1 MDDDAEPNP
10 LREYFERNEGRLLDK
25 WLHYFDVY
33 HRHFARFRD
42 RACTIVEI
50 GIYHGGS
57 LQMWKQY
64 FGAQARIVGVD
75 IDPRVRAYVEPQV
88 EIEVGDQGDRAFLR
102 ALRDRVGR
110 IDVLID
116 DGGHR
121 MEQQRATFEELYT
134 AVADDGVILVEDC
147 HTSYWQ
153 DFGGGYRNP
162 QSFVEF
168 MKGLVDQLNAWHS
181 RDPHSFPPS
190 VFTRSADSIHFY
202 DSICVVEKRVREVP
216 HRRTTGK
223 PAR

>member
-1 MDDDAEPNP
+1 MDDAINP
-10 LREYFERNEGRLLDK
+10 LREYFEKNEGRLLDK

-33 HRHFARFRD
+33 HRHFARFRGRD
-42 RACTIVEI
+42 CTIVEI

-57 LQMWKQY
+57 LQMWKDY
-64 FGAQARIVGVD
+64 FGPQARIVGVD
-75 IDPRVRAYVEPQV
+75 IDPRVREYAEPQV
-88 EIEVGDQGDRAFLR
+88 EIEVGDQADRGFLR
-102 ALRDRVGR
+102 ALRDKVGR

-153 DFGGGYRNP
+153 DFGGGYRHP

-168 MKGLVDQLNAWHS
+168 MKGLVDQINAWHS
-181 RDPHSFPPS
+181 RDAHSFPPS
-190 VFTRSADSIHFY
+190 VFTRTADSIHFY
-202 DSICVVEKRVREVP
+202 DSICVVEKRVRDVP
-216 HRRTTGK
+216 RRRTTGK

>member
-1 MDDDAEPNP
+1 MSNADEPNP

-33 HRHFARFRD
+33 HRHFARFRG

-57 LQMWKQY
+57 LGMWKDY
-64 FGAQARIVGVD
+64 FGPQARIVGVD
-75 IDPRVRAYVEPQV
+75 IDPRVREYAEPQV
-88 EIEVGDQGDRAFLR
+88 EIEIGDQGDRTFLR
-102 ALRDRVGR
+102 ALREKVGR

-121 MEQQRATFEELYT
+121 MDQQRATFEELYT
-134 AVADDGVILVEDC
+134 AVADDGVVLVEDC

-190 VFTRSADSIHFY
+190 VFTRTADSIHFY
-202 DSICVVEKRVREVP
+202 DSICVVEKRVREP
-216 HRRTTGK
+216 PRRRTTGK